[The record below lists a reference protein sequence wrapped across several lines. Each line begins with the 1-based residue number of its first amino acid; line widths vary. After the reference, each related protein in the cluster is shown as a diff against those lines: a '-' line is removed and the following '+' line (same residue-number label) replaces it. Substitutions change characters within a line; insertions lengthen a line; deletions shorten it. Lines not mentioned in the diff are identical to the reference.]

1 MNSYDAI
8 HSIPLSDVGF
18 AERVKS
24 EKAKRFWDQLVED
37 GALSAT
43 ANYTQSKASTAAQ
56 RVLLQPSFESFLS
69 LLLLRPSTTLTRT
82 TRTCHMVRESSSTT
96 KTTKVRG

>member
-1 MNSYDAI
+1 MNSYDTI

-43 ANYTQSKASTAAQ
+43 AIHRARLAQ
-56 RVLLQPSFESFLS
+56 HILLQPNFESFLS

-82 TRTCHMVRESSSTT
+82 TRTCHRVRESSSTT
-96 KTTKVRG
+96 KTTKVWG

>member
-1 MNSYDAI
+1 MNSYDTI

-43 ANYTQSKASTAAQ
+43 AIHRARLAQ
-56 RVLLQPSFESFLS
+56 HILLQPNFE
-69 LLLLRPSTTLTRT
+69 PSTTLTRT

-96 KTTKVRG
+96 KTTKVWG